1 MFDQKSEN
9 FELIWKNVSGG
20 KIEAIARRCSL
31 KKVFF
36 EISQNSQENSCPRV
50 SFLIKLQAS
59 ACKFI
64 NKDTL
69 TQVFFCEICE
79 ISQNTFSY
87 RTAPVIAFG
96 KMQFQRVTKVKV
108 INSKMEGCENWIM
121 KYFGLLIKSKH
132 FWLYLQN

>member
-1 MFDQKSEN
+1 M
-9 FELIWKNVSGG
+9 SGG

-36 EISQNSQENSCPRV
+36 EISQNSQENTCPRV

-79 ISQNTFSY
+79 ISQNNFSY

-108 INSKMEGCENWIM
+108 INSKMEGCEN
-121 KYFGLLIKSKH
+121 
-132 FWLYLQN
+132 